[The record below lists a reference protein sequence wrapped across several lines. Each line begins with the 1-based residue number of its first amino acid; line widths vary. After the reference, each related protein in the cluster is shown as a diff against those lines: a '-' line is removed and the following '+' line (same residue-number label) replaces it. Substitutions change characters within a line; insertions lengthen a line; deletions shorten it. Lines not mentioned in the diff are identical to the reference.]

1 MDEVEQSDEVSGVLI
16 NLSARVVNR
25 EGETVGQLHEVVI
38 EIESEELVGFLVMT
52 DEAAPREV
60 YVAVDQVAE
69 MEPDLL
75 SLDLSADDIA
85 ALPDAREHLYVAPDQ
100 DVETEID
107 QAEAASVTSSIPDP
121 DERPAP
127 SAIPGIALTPNLLVP
142 LEIERAVIGEGEFAL
157 RHGMRI
163 RTDDGEEIGQVE
175 GVILD
180 DEGCILALA
189 LLDED
194 GEAILFSAID
204 TIDDDAGELI
214 IAMSDEDEDEDE
226 EE

>member
-25 EGETVGQLHEVVI
+25 EGEGIGQLHEVVI
-38 EIESEELVGFLVMT
+38 EIESEELIGFLVMT
-52 DEAAPREV
+52 EEAAPREV
-60 YVAVDQVAE
+60 YVAVEQVAE

-75 SLDLSADDIA
+75 SLDLSDDDIA

-107 QAEAASVTSSIPDP
+107 QAESSSVTSSVPDP

-189 LLDED
+189 LLGED

-214 IAMSDEDEDEDE
+214 IAMSDEDEDDDE
-226 EE
+226 GE

>member
-1 MDEVEQSDEVSGVLI
+1 MKFALHAVGCGSTARPEVLGEV
-16 NLSARVVNR
+16 ARKA
-25 EGETVGQLHEVVI
+25 
-38 EIESEELVGFLVMT
+38 ESLGFESVWI
-52 DEAAPREV
+52 P
-60 YVAVDQVAE
+60 
-69 MEPDLL
+69 
-75 SLDLSADDIA
+75 
-85 ALPDAREHLYVAPDQ
+85 EH
-100 DVETEID
+100 
-107 QAEAASVTSSIPDP
+107 
-121 DERPAP
+121 
-127 SAIPGIALTPNLLVP
+127 LLVP